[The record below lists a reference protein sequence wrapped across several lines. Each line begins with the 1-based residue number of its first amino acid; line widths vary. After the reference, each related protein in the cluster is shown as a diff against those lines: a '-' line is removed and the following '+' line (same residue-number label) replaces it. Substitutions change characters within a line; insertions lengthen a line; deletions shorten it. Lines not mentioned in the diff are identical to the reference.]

1 MPAEI
6 VQHGHCH
13 VCGRVVK
20 YGETTC
26 SEKCQQEWE
35 RTRRSRKRMMMFFY
49 VMMAVIA
56 LAFVLGPLLAGG
68 Q

>member
-26 SEKCQQEWE
+26 SEACQTELE
-35 RTRRSRKRMMMFFY
+35 RTKKGRKRMMLFMY
-49 VMMAVIA
+49 VMMAVFI
-56 LAFVLGPLLAGG
+56 LFLLLGPLLAGG
-68 Q
+68 N